1 MRIIL
6 TFSGWCEL
14 TEDTKMQRFTENESL
29 PASITAAE
37 WAKMPN
43 ADKDEYILDNAA
55 QAIKDSTDGE
65 YTELEIEEDTE

>member
-1 MRIIL
+1 
-6 TFSGWCEL
+6 
-14 TEDTKMQRFTENESL
+14 MQRFTENESL